1 MLYTAAAQPTP
12 PPAAAEAGPGLCGG
26 ARLGG
31 GSGGRRGGAR
41 TPAASGASVR
51 RPRPAS
57 SDAGSRGQ
65 RLCLLPRGSAPRPS
79 RLQNFCSGNAYK
91 TQRPRVRD
99 EGRSGTHTHTHTH
112 THTQKHTASR
122 APSCGHL
129 APARGKDTCP
139 RTEGQRLP
147 ASGRRPV
154 KRLSGPPSPPAT
166 TGPPHTSNGRPS
178 GQEGGLGA
186 DAGPGRPLWACSFSP
201 ASHVD
206 AIRVLPSRV
215 RRSRST
221 AEGSGHTGTWALR
234 AGVAKGAHGS
244 SLGSPVRSGPFAFPR
259 EVWSLNVLNGF
270 SMLESV

>member
-12 PPAAAEAGPGLCGG
+12 PPAAAEAGSGLCGG
-26 ARLGG
+26 ALLGG
-31 GSGGRRGGAR
+31 GSGGRRGSAR
-41 TPAASGASVR
+41 TSAASGASVR

-79 RLQNFCSGNAYK
+79 RLQSFCSGNAYK

-99 EGRSGTHTHTHTH
+99 EGRSGTH

-129 APARGKDTCP
+129 APARGKDTHP

-154 KRLSGPPSPPAT
+154 KRLSGPPLHRPPQGHPT
-166 TGPPHTSNGRPS
+166 PPV
-178 GQEGGLGA
+178 
-186 DAGPGRPLWACSFSP
+186 AGPVARRAAWERTPGRVGLSGPVPSALPLTWMQLECSPREFGE
-201 ASHVD
+201 
-206 AIRVLPSRV
+206 
-215 RRSRST
+215 
-221 AEGSGHTGTWALR
+221 AEAPLR
-234 AGVAKGAHGS
+234 AQNTRARGRSVQVWPKASTGAHWGT
-244 SLGSPVRSGPFAFPR
+244 PVRSGPFAFPR

>member
-99 EGRSGTHTHTHTH
+99 EGRSGSHTHTHTHTH
-112 THTQKHTASR
+112 THRNTQL
-122 APSCGHL
+122 PGHL
-129 APARGKDTCP
+129 PAVTWHQPVEKTP
-139 RTEGQRLP
+139 VPGQRGRGSLHRGGGPSSGCP
-147 ASGRRPV
+147 APPLHRPPQGHPTPPLAGPVARRAAWERTPGRV
-154 KRLSGPPSPPAT
+154 GLSGPVPSALPLTWMQLECSPGEFGEAEAPPRAQDT
-166 TGPPHTSNGRPS
+166 RARGRSVQVWPK
-178 GQEGGLGA
+178 A
-186 DAGPGRPLWACSFSP
+186 P
-201 ASHVD
+201 
-206 AIRVLPSRV
+206 
-215 RRSRST
+215 T
-221 AEGSGHTGTWALR
+221 
-234 AGVAKGAHGS
+234 GAHWGH
-244 SLGSPVRSGPFAFPR
+244 RSGPDPLLFQERFG
-259 EVWSLNVLNGF
+259 V
-270 SMLESV
+270 